1 METPTHHLARDG
13 QVIGRHSLDE
23 MRAGLAAGRFR
34 ETDHVWAAG
43 QARWVT
49 LGELLR
55 PAVAAPAPAEAGP
68 GFLGRAIGGLGMVL
82 KWAFVIGFGLFLGML
97 FQSGGRNPNRQGEN
111 DPLRDPCAGGRD
123 PDFDDPDR
131 GA

>member
-1 METPTHHLARDG
+1 METPLHHLARDG
-13 QVIGRHSLDE
+13 RVIGQHSLDE
-23 MRAGLAAGRFR
+23 MRAGLASGRFR
-34 ETDHVWAAG
+34 ETDHVWASG

-55 PAVAAPAPAEAGP
+55 PAGAAAGAEAGP
-68 GFLGRAIGGLGMVL
+68 GFLGRAFAGIGVAL
-82 KWAFVIGFGLFLGML
+82 KWVFVIGFGLFLGML
-97 FQSGGRNPNRQGEN
+97 LQSGGRNPNRQGDG
-111 DPLRDPCAGGRD
+111 DPLRDPYAGGRD